1 MQRRNCDYKGE
12 HKEFETDTNILMLK
26 LLQSIQNF
34 AVQYNY
40 LISKTENKISVFQ
53 VYH

>member
-1 MQRRNCDYKGE
+1 MQRKNCVDKGE
-12 HKEFETDTNILMLK
+12 HKEFETDKKILMLK

-34 AVQYNY
+34 ADQCNY
-40 LISKTENKISVFQ
+40 LISKTADKFSVFQ